1 MTSPDLAYYNSP
13 HTASRIV
20 EYCGGSRGDAAS
32 CTSRFLVADSEV
44 TFGLGIPQADDIMD
58 PSRLGA
64 ILDRGL
70 DVFRSVW
77 DVRSLIALLDLDYQ
91 NPDMPDEAILNPSRS
106 FSLMEPVFRAVEA
119 ELRHFGMNHIAVM
132 TGQGYHLAWRIPA
145 HTRIM
150 AQLQRLAKPPRTLE
164 SKYEHDHPFTPE
176 ATPLA
181 SGRGHSGIGLLME
194 YLCHR
199 VLRQAYVASELP
211 VVLTGLAV
219 GSRRKGR
226 EAISID
232 LSAYGDPLYMRY
244 TRCAFSL
251 YRKTRGSNGFL
262 ACLPRTDSPL
272 EDLLSVRV
280 SPDLAADYA

>member
-1 MTSPDLAYYNSP
+1 
-13 HTASRIV
+13 
-20 EYCGGSRGDAAS
+20 
-32 CTSRFLVADSEV
+32 
-44 TFGLGIPQADDIMD
+44 
-58 PSRLGA
+58 
-64 ILDRGL
+64 
-70 DVFRSVW
+70 
-77 DVRSLIALLDLDYQ
+77 
-91 NPDMPDEAILNPSRS
+91 
-106 FSLMEPVFRAVEA
+106 
-119 ELRHFGMNHIAVM
+119 
-132 TGQGYHLAWRIPA
+132 
-145 HTRIM
+145 
-150 AQLQRLAKPPRTLE
+150 
-164 SKYEHDHPFTPE
+164 
-176 ATPLA
+176 
-181 SGRGHSGIGLLME
+181 ME

-280 SPDLAADYA
+280 SPDLAADYAASTGAAIPDGTQGAKRLLQAYLGSDLRRYHQFFDSIGQDEPALWPATYDRFNLNSVPPCVSYPLRCPNPALADPTNIQNVSRVLVSRGWHPRSVAGLIRSRFERDFSWGPNWLYYDAAARADFYVRLHGGLVADGLDDLRDFNCISHQEKGYCPKPWCGFSLGSYKTGLEIASKI